1 MSLSYGGQGMSEPGT
16 LISKGKLEVADVS
29 ALQLPQRN
37 RRAWLHAGFC
47 VVSLPHSKP
56 KDARD
61 DHVVD
66 GDGYKLILQ
75 PKPIDVDT
83 DGNTIYT
90 GLPYGAKARIILMHL
105 QTQAIRNKSPVV
117 SLGENMTSFIRRLG
131 YENVNGGERGV
142 IAAVQEQA
150 VRIGRTNFTLI
161 DKRAARGIST
171 VRDAALADGLD
182 LFQEGPDDGQLS
194 LFNPDSDDKVDK
206 GNRKKGRRYTW
217 VKQITLSDQFYEHLL
232 TNKVE
237 LTEEVIAALKGSSW
251 ALDVYL
257 WLAYTL
263 PGLETTLELSW
274 AELHRQFAPK
284 LYVGNLPALKK
295 KILTPALEEVRAACP
310 AADFG
315 WGPEG
320 VTLRPSRMLAAGSRP
335 IQSLISNQSV
345 R

>member
-1 MSLSYGGQGMSEPGT
+1 MEDQAWQRYKALYPRRRGGWKPRR
-16 LISKGKLEVADVS
+16 
-29 ALQLPQRN
+29 RN

-75 PKPIDVDT
+75 PKPIDVDA
-83 DGNTIYT
+83 DGNTVYT

-105 QTQAIRNKSPVV
+105 QTQAIRNRSPVV
-117 SLGENMTSFIRRLG
+117 NLGDTMTSFIRRLG

-142 IAAVQEQA
+142 ISAVQEQA

-161 DKRAARGIST
+161 DKRSSRGGT
-171 VRDAALADGLD
+171 NVRDAALADGLD
-182 LFQEGPDDGQLS
+182 LFSEGPDDGQLS
-194 LFNPDSDDKVDK
+194 LFDPGSDDKGNK
-206 GNRKKGRRYTW
+206 GARKKGRRYTW
-217 VKQITLSDQFYEHLL
+217 VKQITLSEQFYQHLM

-251 ALDVYL
+251 ALDIYL

-263 PGLETTLELSW
+263 PGLDGILELPWS
-274 AELHRQFAPK
+274 ALHRQFAPK
-284 LYVGNLPALKK
+284 LYSGNLPALRK

-310 AADFG
+310 AADFA
-315 WGPEG
+315 WGPDG
-320 VTLRPSRMLAAGSRP
+320 VVLRPSRLLPGDTRPVQILLPEGASR
-335 IQSLISNQSV
+335 
-345 R
+345 

>member
-1 MSLSYGGQGMSEPGT
+1 MDEARDLVSQGTWELDAGKANPT
-16 LISKGKLEVADVS
+16 LRS
-29 ALQLPQRN
+29 

-75 PKPIDVDT
+75 PKPIDVDA
-83 DGNTIYT
+83 DGNTVYT

-105 QTQAIRNKSPVV
+105 QTQAIRNRTPVV
-117 SLGENMTSFIRRLG
+117 SLGDNMTSFIRRLG

-161 DKRAARGIST
+161 DKRGGNGSS

-182 LFQEGPDDGQLS
+182 LFQDGPEDGQLS
-194 LFNPDSDDKVDK
+194 LFDPDSDDK
-206 GNRKKGRRYTW
+206 GTRKKARRYTW
-217 VKQITLSDQFYEHLL
+217 VKQITLSEQFYAHLM

-237 LTEEVIAALKGSSW
+237 LAEEVIAALKSSSW
-251 ALDVYL
+251 ALDIYL

-263 PGLETTLELSW
+263 PGLDGTVELPWS
-274 AELHRQFAPK
+274 ALHRQFAPK
-284 LYVGNLPALKK
+284 LYMGNLPALRK

-310 AADFG
+310 AADFA
-315 WGPEG
+315 WGPDG
-320 VTLRPSRMLAAGSRP
+320 VVLRPSRLLPGDSPSVQVLLPDGSAR
-335 IQSLISNQSV
+335 
-345 R
+345 

>member
-1 MSLSYGGQGMSEPGT
+1 
-16 LISKGKLEVADVS
+16 
-29 ALQLPQRN
+29 
-37 RRAWLHAGFC
+37 
-47 VVSLPHSKP
+47 
-56 KDARD
+56 
-61 DHVVD
+61 
-66 GDGYKLILQ
+66 
-75 PKPIDVDT
+75 
-83 DGNTIYT
+83 
-90 GLPYGAKARIILMHL
+90 
-105 QTQAIRNKSPVV
+105 VV

-320 VTLRPSRMLAAGSRP
+320 VILRPSRMLAAGSRP